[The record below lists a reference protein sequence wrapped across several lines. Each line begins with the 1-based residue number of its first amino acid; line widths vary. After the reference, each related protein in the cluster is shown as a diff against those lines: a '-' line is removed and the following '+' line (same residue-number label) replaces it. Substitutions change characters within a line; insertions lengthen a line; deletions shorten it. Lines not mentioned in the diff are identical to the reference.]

1 MTWGEIRSI
10 IKAALGIRRYI
21 LLSMVAGLA
30 GIFAWLFAHLEKIGL
45 PVPPG
50 LPLPWAAAIA
60 VIFVIV
66 AWALLEYSVTLGR
79 RISGARVEL
88 SRLRAK
94 GVDIRNDGR
103 FAFPDESSWLDWKQK
118 AEDWNT
124 EVIAA
129 IGKVNEADAQW
140 FSILDIVPEPRL
152 PMKVE
157 DPSKLYDGH
166 MKLYREHDCRVAR
179 LGEMVRELW
188 RE

>member
-1 MTWGEIRSI
+1 MTWGEIRSV

-30 GIFAWLFAHLEKIGL
+30 GIFAWLFAHLEKLGL
-45 PVPPG
+45 PVLPG

-66 AWALLEYSVTLGR
+66 VLALLEHAVKLQR

-88 SRLRAK
+88 SHLRAK
-94 GVDIRNDGR
+94 GVGIRNDGR
-103 FAFPDESSWLDWKQK
+103 FGFRDEISWLDWKQE

-152 PMKVE
+152 PMKVKTLN
-157 DPSKLYDGH
+157 KLYEGH